1 MLIFVPQIT
10 PRIRYTFEIILNGLL
25 GTAYEL
31 TDQFDKFDSFSGPK
45 LAYSDQPL
53 ENPNHL
59 WIEAI
64 PLLFE
69 ENIYNQTI
77 TPTPWN
83 EFTLFFPTSQGAFLI
98 DPIAVSFFL
107 ISRYEEY
114 SDTFERDQHH
124 RFQAKNSVSYQ
135 LGFHRKPIVNI
146 LATAIAEKIKEKY
159 PEFTYQKPAYQKL
172 TTYDVDIAYQYRG
185 KGMFRLFGSLAKSL
199 IKFDFI
205 TFQKVLKGAYGI
217 AHEDSFDRF
226 DLHKKLASD
235 EQIRP
240 IHFILT
246 APFSK
251 FDKNIDPHHP
261 EFQKLVHYLQ
271 TFSEVGIHPSY
282 HSSENEK
289 LISKEIALL
298 SLKTNFPITKSR
310 QHFLK
315 FRFPDTFEALIEAG
329 IQEDYSLGWH
339 DEAGFRMSITI
350 PVPFFNLK
358 TNLQT
363 HLLLVPLTVMDGA
376 LYHLYDSIDM
386 CLNAMHLL
394 QQEVEKQG
402 GVFVVLYHNNSKKH
416 LF

>member
-10 PRIRYTFEIILNGLL
+10 PRIRYTFDIMLNGLL

-53 ENPNHL
+53 ENPYHL
-59 WIEAI
+59 WIEAT

-77 TPTPWN
+77 TPTSWN
-83 EFTLFFPTSQGAFLI
+83 DYTLFFPTSRGLFTI
-98 DPIAVSFFL
+98 DPLAVSFFL

-114 SDTFERDQHH
+114 YETFEKDHHH
-124 RFQAKNSVSYQ
+124 RFQAKSSVSYQ

-146 LATAIAEKIKEKY
+146 LAIAIAEKIQEKF
-159 PEFTYQKPAYQKL
+159 PEFSYQKPAFQKM

-185 KGMFRLFGSLAKSL
+185 KGLFRLFGSLAKSL
-199 IKFDFI
+199 LKFDFL
-205 TFQKVLKGAYGI
+205 TFQKVLKGAFHF

-226 DLHKKLASD
+226 DLHKKLAID

-271 TFSEVGIHPSY
+271 TFSEIGVHPSY

-298 SLKTNFPITKSR
+298 ETKTGFAITKSR

-376 LYHLYDSIDM
+376 LFHLYDSINM
-386 CLNAMHLL
+386 CLNTLHLL
-394 QQEVEKQG
+394 QQEVEKNG
-402 GVFVVLYHNNSKKH
+402 GIFVVLYHNNSKKH

>member
-1 MLIFVPQIT
+1 MLIYVSQIT

-31 TDQFDKFDSFSGPK
+31 TDNYFFFDSFPGPK
-45 LAYSDQPL
+45 IGYSTNPL
-53 ENPNHL
+53 ENPTHL
-59 WIEAI
+59 WIEAA

-69 ENIYNQTI
+69 GNIYNQTI
-77 TPTPWN
+77 TPTSWN
-83 EFTLFFPTSQGAFLI
+83 EYTLFFPTYRGLFTI
-98 DPIAVSFFL
+98 DPLAVSFFL
-107 ISRYEEY
+107 TSRYEEY
-114 SDTFERDQHH
+114 YDTFEKDHHH

-135 LGFHRKPIVNI
+135 LGFHRKPMVNI
-146 LATAIAEKIKEKY
+146 LALAIAEKIQEKF
-159 PEFTYQKPAYQKL
+159 PEFSYQKPVFQKL

-185 KGMFRLFGSLAKSL
+185 KGLFRLFGSLAKSL
-199 IKFDFI
+199 LKFDFF
-205 TFQKVLKGAYGI
+205 TFQKVLKGAFHF

-226 DLHKKLASD
+226 DLHKKLSID

-261 EFQKLVHYLQ
+261 EFQKMIHYLKS
-271 TFSEVGIHPSY
+271 FSDIGIHPSY
-282 HSSENEK
+282 HSSENES
-289 LISKEIALL
+289 LILKEIALL
-298 SLKTNFPITKSR
+298 GSKAGFTITKSR

-329 IQEDYSLGWH
+329 IQEDYSMGWH
-339 DEAGFRMSITI
+339 DEAGFRNSVTI

-358 TNLQT
+358 TNLQSD
-363 HLLLVPLTVMDGA
+363 LLLYPLTVMDGA
-376 LYHLYDSIDM
+376 LYHLYDSIDI
-386 CLNAMHLL
+386 CLNTMFLL
-394 QQEVEKQG
+394 QQEVEKYG
-402 GVFVVLYHNNSKKH
+402 GIFVVLYHNNSKKH

>member
-10 PRIRYTFEIILNGLL
+10 PRIRYTFDIILNGLL

-31 TDQFDKFDSFSGPK
+31 TDRYSYFDTYTGPK
-45 LAYSDQPL
+45 LGYSANPL
-53 ENPNHL
+53 ENPTHL
-59 WIEAI
+59 WIEAV

-77 TPTPWN
+77 TPTSWN
-83 EFTLFFPTSQGAFLI
+83 EYTLFFPTSQGLFPI
-98 DPIAVSFFL
+98 DPLAVSFYL
-107 ISRYEEY
+107 VSRYEEY
-114 SDTFERDQHH
+114 FDTNEKDQHN
-124 RFQAKNSVSYQ
+124 RFQAKGSVSFQ
-135 LGFHRKPIVNI
+135 LGFHRKPMVNI
-146 LATAIAEKIKEKY
+146 LALAIAEKIGEKF
-159 PEFTYQKPAYQKL
+159 PEFSYQKPAYQKL

-185 KGMFRLFGSLAKSL
+185 KGLFRLFGSLAKSL
-199 IKFDFI
+199 LKFDLL
-205 TFQKVLKGAYGI
+205 TFQKVLKGAFHM

-226 DLHKKLASD
+226 DLHKKLAIN

-240 IHFILT
+240 IHFVLT

-261 EFQKLVHYLQ
+261 EFQKMVHYLK
-271 TFSEVGIHPSY
+271 TFSDIEIHPSY

-298 SLKTNFPITKSR
+298 GTKTGFAITKSR

-315 FRFPDTFEALIEAG
+315 FRFPDTFEALMEAG

-339 DEAGFRMSITI
+339 DEAGFRNSVTI

-358 TNLQT
+358 TNRPT
-363 HLLLVPLTVMDGA
+363 DLLLVPLTVMDGA
-376 LYHLYDSIDM
+376 LYHLYDSIEM
-386 CLNAMHLL
+386 CLNTIHLL
-394 QQEVEKQG
+394 QQEVEKYG